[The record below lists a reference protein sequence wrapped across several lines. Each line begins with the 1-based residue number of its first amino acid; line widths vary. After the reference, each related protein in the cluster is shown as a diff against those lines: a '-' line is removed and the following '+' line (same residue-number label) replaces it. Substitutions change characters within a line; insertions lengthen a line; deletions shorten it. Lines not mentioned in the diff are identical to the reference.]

1 MEKVNCIDENVVD
14 LVYQGLSSVGRKV
27 HKLLIRRVLDGT
39 CGTVSAS
46 NEQTI
51 NHILEMYMRVKNTE
65 HECVD
70 IPYITA
76 LHSYLGNAITD
87 AGMLRAQPMEYRD
100 KFIKTLNYDDVAKE
114 LERISMIESAEDKAV
129 TYFVYL
135 TRSFLFE
142 EGNMLVAQLVAT
154 KVLDE
159 SGIGY
164 MDIPVDDNN
173 FDRIVYNCIVT
184 GHDAEL
190 SDYVKE
196 NCIKHCK

>member
-1 MEKVNCIDENVVD
+1 MAKANCIDESIVD
-14 LVYQGLSSVGRKV
+14 LVYQGLSSIGRTV

-51 NHILEMYMRVKNTE
+51 NRILEMYMRIKSTA

-114 LERISMIESAEDKAV
+114 LERISEMESAEDKAV
-129 TYFVYL
+129 AYFVYL
-135 TRSFLFE
+135 TRSFLFK

-159 SGIGY
+159 SEIGY
-164 MDIPVDDNN
+164 MDIPVDDND

-184 GHDAEL
+184 GHDTEL
-190 SDYVKE
+190 SVYVKE

>member
-1 MEKVNCIDENVVD
+1 MAENNYIDENIVD
-14 LVYQGLSSVGRKV
+14 LVYQGLSSIGRAV

-46 NEQTI
+46 NEQAI
-51 NHILEMYMRVKNTE
+51 NHILEMYMRVKNTA

-87 AGMLRAQPMEYRD
+87 AGMLRAQPMEYRG
-100 KFIKTLNYDDVAKE
+100 KFIKTLNYDDVARE

-129 TYFVYL
+129 AYFVYL
-135 TRSFLFE
+135 TRLFLFE
-142 EGNMLVAQLVAT
+142 EGNMLVAQLIAT

-164 MDIPVDDNN
+164 MDIPIDDNN

-190 SDYVKE
+190 SAYIKE